1 MRLPD
6 DTQRIVIVGRNG
18 TGKTQAGVW
27 HLAQQNYNVMPWV
40 IFNWKRDKLI
50 GQIYGAKEISLT
62 DSPDE
67 PGIYTVCPTPDQY
80 EEVEAFLWACWQRE
94 NIGIYIDE
102 GYMLANGRQYSPA
115 YRAIQTQGRSKH
127 IPTITLSQRPVA
139 MDRFVFSETNFYQI
153 FALNDKSDRKRITE
167 WVPGYDANQTLPEF
181 HSWYYDIDKNALC
194 ILKPVPS
201 AKDILASF
209 IPPPDE
215 LETVG
220 MLPLEK
226 RIKYV

>member
-6 DTQRIVIVGRNG
+6 DSKRLVIVGRNG

-27 HLAQQNYNVMPWV
+27 HLSLQNWKTMPWV

-50 GQIYGAKEISLT
+50 GQISCAKEIDLT
-62 DSPDE
+62 EVPVE
-67 PGIYTVCPTPDQY
+67 PGIYVVCPRPDQF
-80 EEVEAFLWACWQRE
+80 EEVEAFLWACWEKE

-102 GYMLANGRQYSPA
+102 GYMLANGKQYSPA

-153 FALNDKSDRKRITE
+153 FALNDKNDRKRIAE
-167 WVPGYDANQTLPEF
+167 WVPGYDPQEILPAF
-181 HSWYYDIDKNALC
+181 HSWYYDVDANALC
-194 ILKPVPS
+194 ILKPVPRAS
-201 AKDILASF
+201 EILRVF
-209 IPPPDE
+209 IPPEPE
-215 LETVG
+215 ENTGVLET
-220 MLPLEK
+220 PK
-226 RIKYV
+226 RITYV